1 MGRNEFYEILSDEI
15 FSRLEEHKEEFKN
28 RDDVFDFIEDI
39 IDDYTME
46 LESAINE
53 IADDYCDANDY
64 YDED

>member
-1 MGRNEFYEILSDEI
+1 MGRNEFYEILCDEI
-15 FSRLEEHKEEFKN
+15 GNKLNEHKEEFKN

-46 LESAINE
+46 LENAINE